1 MGPFMNLK
9 GAGRGEVLPTRSAD
23 VLFGRT
29 AEFRSWHKE
38 RGNTRGESWWA
49 NEMASANG
57 TLAGHLHF
65 YEGWRGSNKSS
76 WNTTSTWKESKDNIY
91 PKFLLLLNLNLA
103 KIPEALPS
111 ELHVPEEHACKALQS
126 HMVGLLLHLLGYS
139 EINQFILIFVGE
151 LRS

>member
-29 AEFRSWHKE
+29 AEFRSWHEE

-65 YEGWRGSNKSS
+65 YKGWWGSDKSS

-91 PKFLLLLNLNLA
+91 PKFLLLPNLSLA
-103 KIPEALPS
+103 KIPEALALEPDK
-111 ELHVPEEHACKALQS
+111 CDRKALQS
-126 HMVGLLLHLLGYS
+126 PVEGLLLHLLGCP
-139 EINQFILIFVGE
+139 EKNQFIPIFVGE
-151 LRS
+151 LRR

>member
-9 GAGRGEVLPTRSAD
+9 GAGRGEVFPTCSAD
-23 VLFGRT
+23 VLFGGT
-29 AEFRSWHKE
+29 AEFRSWHEE

-65 YEGWRGSNKSS
+65 YEGWWGSNKSS
-76 WNTTSTWKESKDNIY
+76 WNTTSTCKESTDNVY
-91 PKFLLLLNLNLA
+91 RNLLLLPSLSLA
-103 KIPEALPS
+103 KRPEALPL
-111 ELHVPEEHACKALQS
+111 ELHVPEKHACKALQRRT
-126 HMVGLLLHLLGYS
+126 VGLLLHLLGRS
-139 EINQFILIFVGE
+139 KRNQFIPIFVGE